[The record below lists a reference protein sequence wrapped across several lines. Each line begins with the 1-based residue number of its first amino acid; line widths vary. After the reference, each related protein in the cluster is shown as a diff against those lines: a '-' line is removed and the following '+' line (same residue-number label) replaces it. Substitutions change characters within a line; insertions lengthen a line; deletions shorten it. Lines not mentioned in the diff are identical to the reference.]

1 MTRTSTTLFASLL
14 LAFAAVAP
22 ARGLAQAKATAAQSE
37 ALSAQ
42 EKEMLGVAQDFSRRV
57 SETMEGWLA
66 AKEVSEERLFSFLY
80 YPTANT
86 DPPKFTTDWDR
97 ISDRDIQGI
106 EEAVMTRSGT
116 LVYAV
121 LVDKNG
127 YLPTHNLRYS
137 QPLTGN
143 LANDLVNDPDEAHL
157 QRQDRAGR
165 GQEHDPL
172 PGPALPAGHR
182 RDHGRP
188 LGPGLHPRIALGRRA
203 PRVPLRRRAL
213 KNPGLADS
221 RCGGIGQEGDL
232 VPRPGPGDGRRLP

>member
-1 MTRTSTTLFASLL
+1 MTRTTTTFFASLL
-14 LAFAAVAP
+14 LAFAAIAP
-22 ARGLAQAKATAAQSE
+22 ARGLAQAKPTAAQAE

-42 EKEMLGVAQDFSRRV
+42 EKEMLSVAQDFSRRA

-106 EEAVMTRSGT
+106 EEAVMTRSGN

-121 LVDKNG
+121 LVDKHG

-143 LANDLVNDPDEAHL
+143 MANDLVNN
-157 QRQDRAGR
+157 RTK
-165 GQEHDPL
+165 
-172 PGPALPAGHR
+172 
-182 RDHGRP
+182 
-188 LGPGLHPRIALGRRA
+188 RIFND
-203 PRVPLRRRAL
+203 
-213 KNPGLADS
+213 KTGLAAAKSTTPFLVQRYQRDT
-221 RCGGIGQEGDL
+221 GETMADL
-232 VPRPGPGDGRRLP
+232 SVPVFIRGTHWGAVRLGFRSVDVR